1 MLCFVTNGIH
11 GSQNTDAAADG
22 GNSQKC
28 FFRYTPLI
36 LLGKQLVCCHN
47 QEAGCIDY
55 KEVEKKKFHRKTFLE
70 GIVLK
75 KYVWVVV
82 SVLLLCGCAAQETF
96 ETISD
101 EAVLPVMVQPRDIT
115 VELPGEAA
123 LPVIENDAGRIYLCE
138 DYEIVLQT
146 LESGDLEKTMQTV
159 SGYSKEDLTVMET
172 FSGDTSRYEFVWV
185 SAGETGEQ
193 IGRGVVLDDGNY
205 HYCLSVLQNAQKV
218 NDSQINWNHVFR
230 SFQLI

>member
-1 MLCFVTNGIH
+1 M
-11 GSQNTDAAADG
+11 
-22 GNSQKC
+22 
-28 FFRYTPLI
+28 
-36 LLGKQLVCCHN
+36 
-47 QEAGCIDY
+47 
-55 KEVEKKKFHRKTFLE
+55 
-70 GIVLK
+70 K
-75 KYVWVVV
+75 KYVWVML

-101 EAVLPVMVQPRDIT
+101 EAVMPVMVQPRDIT
-115 VELPGEAA
+115 VKLPGEAA

-159 SGYSKEDLTVMET
+159 SGYSREDLTVMET
-172 FSGDTSRYEFVWV
+172 LSGDISRYEFVWV

-193 IGRGVVLDDGNY
+193 IGRGVVLDDGDY
-205 HYCLSVLQNAQKV
+205 HYCLSVLQNAQKT
-218 NDSQINWNHVFR
+218 NNSQINWNQMFR

>member
-1 MLCFVTNGIH
+1 MFCFVANDIH

-22 GNSQKC
+22 SDSQQGL
-28 FFRYTPLI
+28 FWNAPQI
-36 LLGKQLVCCHN
+36 LLGEQLVRCHN
-47 QEAGCIDY
+47 QETGCIDY
-55 KEVEKKKFHRKTFLE
+55 KEVDKEKFHRKTFQE

-75 KYVWVVV
+75 KYVWVML

-101 EAVLPVMVQPRDIT
+101 EAVMPVMVQPRDIT
-115 VELPGEAA
+115 VKLPGEAA

-159 SGYSKEDLTVMET
+159 SGYSREDLTVMET
-172 FSGDTSRYEFVWV
+172 LSGDISRYEFVWV

-193 IGRGVVLDDGNY
+193 IGRGVVLDDGDY
-205 HYCLSVLQNAQKV
+205 HYCLSVLQNAQKT
-218 NDSQINWNHVFR
+218 NNSQINWNQMFR